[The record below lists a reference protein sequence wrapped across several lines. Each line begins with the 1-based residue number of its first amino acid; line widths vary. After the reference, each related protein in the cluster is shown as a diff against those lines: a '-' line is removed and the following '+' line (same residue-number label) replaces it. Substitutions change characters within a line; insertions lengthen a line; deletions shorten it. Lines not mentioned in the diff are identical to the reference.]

1 MTFSLQCYQLLGSM
15 TLENKT
21 QTEKLSEDLTQ
32 ARSEVL

>member
-1 MTFSLQCYQLLGSM
+1 M

-32 ARSEVL
+32 ARSEVKYLVNYML